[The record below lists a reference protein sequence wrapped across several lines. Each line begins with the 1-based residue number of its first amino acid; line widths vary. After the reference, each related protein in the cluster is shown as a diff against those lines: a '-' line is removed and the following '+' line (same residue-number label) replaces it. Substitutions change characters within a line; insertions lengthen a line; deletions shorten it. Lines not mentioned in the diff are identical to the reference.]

1 MVVVEALAYGLPVIT
16 TKSSSWKD
24 LDDYNAGYWVD
35 IDKEHIKKALTN
47 MVNLSNES
55 LNQYCNNAEKLIKKK
70 YLWDEISKK
79 TIVLPSVSEPWGL
92 VVEGAL
98 HHDCVLLLSQ
108 MIGSNTELLT
118 EPETGCIFDPE
129 NEKSLMDAIHNIEQ
143 NYYTYYEN
151 VQNFNI
157 NEKDVHQ
164 INSYLELL
172 K

>member
-1 MVVVEALAYGLPVIT
+1 
-16 TKSSSWKD
+16 
-24 LDDYNAGYWVD
+24 
-35 IDKEHIKKALTN
+35 
-47 MVNLSNES
+47 
-55 LNQYCNNAEKLIKKK
+55 
-70 YLWDEISKK
+70 
-79 TIVLPSVSEPWGL
+79 LPSVSEPWGL
-92 VVEGAL
+92 VVEEAL

-143 NYYTYYEN
+143 NYYTYCEN